1 MNQVKVV
8 LADDHRVMLQ
18 GLKAML
24 EKERDVAVVGEA
36 TDGRRVLEEVEAKNP
51 DVVVMDIG
59 MPELN
64 GIEATRRIRAKR
76 PKTRVVALSTFADK
90 RYVLEMFEAGAV
102 GYVLKASAGEE
113 LLRAI
118 RAAASD
124 QKYLGAEVATAV
136 VDSYVGQKFSRE
148 SLLGVLGSRE
158 REIVQLIAEGG
169 TSKTIAAKLGI
180 SPATVEAHRRN
191 VMKKL
196 DIHSVA
202 ELTRYA
208 IRQGLTTA

>member
-1 MNQVKVV
+1 MNQIRVV

-36 TDGRRVLEEVEAKNP
+36 TDGRRVIDEVEAKNP

-124 QKYLGAEVATAV
+124 QKYLGAEVATSV

-169 TSKTIAAKLGI
+169 TSKTIAVKLGI